1 MQPIRQVFLDA
12 PEFIPV
18 SVEFQHH
25 SIELIIWPL
34 EETAAAA
41 AAETGEP
48 AFLIADVNH
57 IVMPSREERNARR

>member
-18 SVEFQHH
+18 PVEFQHH

-34 EETAAAA
+34 EETAA